1 MFDNMIPSECR
12 CRKILAIAVVIL
24 DEVAEAM
31 KANAGHV
38 GEICPLRHNL
48 HDLLDH
54 WLHLLYGEI
63 MKLGHVHE
71 PFVH

>member
-1 MFDNMIPSECR
+1 M
-12 CRKILAIAVVIL
+12 AVVIL

-31 KANAGHV
+31 KAKAGHV

-48 HDLLDH
+48 HDLLEH
-54 WLHLLYGEI
+54 WLHLLYGEM

-71 PFVH
+71 PLSIDISIHGLNESTLA